1 MSFHNSNC
9 PQLAVVE
16 VVGRSDMEPFLLVI
30 VVCIQVLVTKGPAKL

>member
-16 VVGRSDMEPFLLVI
+16 VVGRSDRHGTI
-30 VVCIQVLVTKGPAKL
+30 PACNSSVHSSAGDKKPS